1 MPGPV
6 CVKIFNSRYEAEV
19 ARKIL
24 ESHTILSVIWA
35 DDAGGMRPDLVIHTG
50 GARLMVEAEA
60 ADEAKAILES
70 FAEGAP
76 E

>member
-6 CVKIFNSRYEAEV
+6 CVKVFNSRYEAEV

-24 ESHTILSVIWA
+24 ESHNILSVVWA

-50 GARLMVEAEA
+50 GAKLMVETEVSE
-60 ADEAKAILES
+60 EAKSILDS